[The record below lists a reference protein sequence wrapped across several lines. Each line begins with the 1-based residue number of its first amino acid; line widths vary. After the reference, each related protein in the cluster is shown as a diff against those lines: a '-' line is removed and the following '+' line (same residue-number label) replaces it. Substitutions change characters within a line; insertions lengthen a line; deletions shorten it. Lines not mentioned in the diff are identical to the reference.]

1 MTTSAQLRPTSGGAS
16 DIHGAAYLA
25 DLRDARLT
33 CLRGSAWIT
42 IDGEQRDIV
51 LEPGESFVVDSSRA
65 VLVQALRA
73 GGPLDVRITPPTLSR
88 RPPAHG
94 WMQSLRARLGTA
106 AVAARA
112 A

>member
-1 MTTSAQLRPTSGGAS
+1 MTTSAPHRLTAGKAS
-16 DIHGAAYLA
+16 DIHGGAYLD

-42 IDGEQRDIV
+42 VDGEQRDIV
-51 LEPGESFVVDSSRA
+51 LEPGESFVVDSSRP

-73 GGPLDVRITPPTLSR
+73 GGRLDLRITPPALPR
-88 RPPAHG
+88 HPPAHG
-94 WMQSLRARLGTA
+94 WMQSLRARFGTA
-106 AVAARA
+106 AAAARA